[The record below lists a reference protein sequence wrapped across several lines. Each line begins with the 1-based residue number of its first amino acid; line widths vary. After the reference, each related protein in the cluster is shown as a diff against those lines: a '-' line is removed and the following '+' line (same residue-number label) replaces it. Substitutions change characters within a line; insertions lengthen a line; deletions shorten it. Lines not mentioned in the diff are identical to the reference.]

1 MSALRDPS
9 GGIEGRVEPLSVQ
22 VQTVLYNTDLD
33 ALERFVA
40 GVTSASSLARAAG
53 MVGRAVLTI
62 GDSSA
67 EALDGALALL
77 ERVAAPAFDE
87 LSYVHFGANL
97 GSAGGHNRLFGLS
110 GSDLVLVI
118 NPDAYASPRLL
129 RELVGGLEDDV
140 GIVEARQL
148 PLEHPKA
155 HDPRTGD
162 VSWASGACFLV
173 RSAVLKTTGGFD
185 PEVFFMYCDDV
196 DFSWRAR
203 LAGWR
208 VVHRPAARVFHDK
221 RLNPDGLVEISAGET
236 HWSAE
241 ASVFL
246 AWRYGQHER
255 ALEALDSFESSDDP
269 DLRAVAERL
278 RALIGDGRMP
288 DPLPGADRVA
298 RFIDGEY
305 ADHRFSYRKP

>member
-1 MSALRDPS
+1 MTTLRDPA
-9 GGIEGRVEPLSVQ
+9 GGAEGRADPLSVQ
-22 VQTVLYNTDLD
+22 VQTVLYDTDLD
-33 ALERFVA
+33 ALERFIA
-40 GVTSASSLARAAG
+40 GVSTASSRARAAG
-53 MVGRAVLTI
+53 VVGRAVLTI

-67 EALDGALALL
+67 EARDGALALL

-129 RELVGGLEDDV
+129 CELVGGLEEDV
-140 GIVEARQL
+140 GVVEARQL

-155 HDPRTGD
+155 HDPHTGD

-173 RSAVLKTTGGFD
+173 RSAVIKTTGGFD

-208 VVHRPAARVFHDK
+208 VVHRPQARVFHDK
-221 RLNPDGLVEISAGET
+221 RLNPDGLIEISAAEAR
-236 HWSAE
+236 WSAE
-241 ASVFL
+241 ASVLL
-246 AWRYGQHER
+246 AWRYGQPER

-269 DLRAVAERL
+269 DQRAVAERL
-278 RALIGDGRMP
+278 RALIRDGQMP

-298 RFIDGEY
+298 QFVDGEY
-305 ADHRFSYRKP
+305 AEHRFSYREP